1 MSFSYQTQHANLDW
15 NEDGFPHSRD
25 YGDVYYSRADAI
37 GESSHVFLAGNR
49 LEQRFRA
56 LTDAP
61 TGTSFVIGELGFGA
75 GLNFLNTCRL
85 WCETAPT
92 SARLHY
98 LACEL
103 HPFSAADLARLHSHF
118 PEFAQLSAQL
128 LSFYPAHTSGVH
140 QLDLHAGSHSISL
153 TLLLTDAMELLQ
165 ATGASPD
172 LQVDAWFLD
181 GFSPKTNP
189 AMWQPALLQ
198 QLAALS
204 HAGTTLTSYS
214 VAGAFRQSLE
224 AAGFSWEKLP
234 GFAEK
239 RHMLRGQLSPE
250 RKVRQQHKP
259 TADNSRTICVIG
271 AGLAGCSTA
280 HALANSGWNV
290 LLIDR
295 EPGVA
300 TQASGNPQGVL
311 HFKPGTVDSADN
323 RFNLHSYLYASR
335 HYRSLGLPATTWSH
349 CGMLQLA
356 HDHKLLKRF
365 RTLADQ
371 GMYATRIV
379 QVLGQEEASVLC
391 GIELER
397 PALFFPD
404 AGWLAPPALCAWY
417 SSHPSI
423 TTLCNHEVSA
433 LEQDKGGWEVM
444 LRSDQGES
452 FLHCQQV
459 ILCNS
464 AEVHKF
470 AQTRHLPVISNRGQV
485 DVYASTQA
493 IAIDKVICGQGYIIP
508 GSEGVQTIG
517 GSFFIEGDSTELGE
531 KYRRW
536 HLDQLA
542 GINPGL
548 ATTLAQQQPLQ
559 QRTAARCTLPDRM
572 PVAGAVDVAR
582 YPGLWVNVA
591 HGSQGLAR
599 TPICAALLASCLNH
613 TPAPVAV
620 DVARVIS
627 PARFRTQ
634 P

>member
-1 MSFSYQTQHANLDW
+1 MSFTYQTQQANLDW
-15 NEDGFPHSRD
+15 NAEDLPHSRD

-37 GESSHVFLAGNR
+37 GESSHVFHSGNQ
-49 LEQRFRA
+49 LEQRFQA
-56 LTDAP
+56 LADAP
-61 TGTSFVIGELGFGA
+61 SGASFVIGELGFGA
-75 GLNFLNTCRL
+75 GLNFLNTCKL
-85 WCETAPT
+85 WCETAPS

-103 HPFSAADLARLHSHF
+103 HPFSAADLARLHAHF
-118 PEFAQLSAQL
+118 SGFAELSAQL
-128 LSFYPAHTSGVH
+128 LSLYPAHTSGVH
-140 QLDLHAGSHSISL
+140 QIDLHAGNHRISL
-153 TLLLTDAMELLQ
+153 TLLLTDAVDLLQ
-165 ATGASPD
+165 TTGASPAMK
-172 LQVDAWFLD
+172 VDAWFLD

-189 AMWQPALLQ
+189 AMWQTALLQ
-198 QLAALS
+198 QLAVLS
-204 HAGTTLTSYS
+204 HDDTTLASYS
-214 VAGAFRQSLE
+214 VAGVFRRNLE

-239 RHMLRGQLSPE
+239 RHMLRARLSAECSARQRHKSKAAGQT
-250 RKVRQQHKP
+250 V
-259 TADNSRTICVIG
+259 CVIG

-280 HALANSGWNV
+280 HALATSGWKV

-295 EPGVA
+295 ESGVA
-300 TQASGNPQGVL
+300 AQASGNPQGVL
-311 HFKPGTVDSADN
+311 HLKPGTVDSADN
-323 RFNLHSYLYASR
+323 RFNLHSYLFASR

-365 RTLADQ
+365 GTLADQ
-371 GMYATRIV
+371 GMYSTEIV
-379 QVLGQEEASVLC
+379 QVLTQEEASALC
-391 GIELER
+391 GIRLER

-404 AGWLAPPALCAWY
+404 AGWVAPRALCAWY

-423 TTLCNHEVSA
+423 TMHYNHEVITV
-433 LEQDKGGWEVM
+433 EQDQGGWEIL
-444 LRSDQGES
+444 LRSEKGES
-452 FLHCQQV
+452 WLHSDRV
-459 ILCNS
+459 IVCNS
-464 AEVHKF
+464 ADVHTF

-485 DVYASTQA
+485 DVYPSTKA
-493 IAIDKVICGQGYIIP
+493 ITIDKVICGQGYIIP

-517 GSFFIEGDSTELGE
+517 GSFFIESDSTELAE

-542 GINPGL
+542 GINPEL
-548 ATTLAQQQPLQ
+548 AATLARQQPLL

-572 PVAGAVDVAR
+572 PVAGAVDTER
-582 YPGLWVNVA
+582 YPGLWVNVG

-627 PARFRTQ
+627 PGRYRVQA
-634 P
+634 